1 MSMRN
6 TVLYSLILI
15 VLSCSHFKDDNNHIL
30 IADFTPRDWVQ
41 GFENYKKIPWFK
53 GTERIQRVYDSSRK
67 HHVLQVSYP
76 KGAVGPNAGGAQW
89 ISYVPKSLKLKLSYW
104 VKFSSA
110 FDWVIGGKLPG
121 LIGGY
126 KKDKLHSTISGGA
139 IADGTNGW
147 SARIMWREGGRIVQY
162 VYHMDKAGEWGDDFQ
177 WMIDGKIAT
186 FKAGQW
192 HHLETEIT
200 MNEVLKK
207 NARIR
212 SWLDGNLALDV
223 SGIRLRTIDTLQIDA
238 LYFSTFFGGNDSSF
252 APTKDEEIYFD
263 DFEITKLN

>member
-1 MSMRN
+1 MKN
-6 TVLYSLILI
+6 AVLLNLMLI
-15 VLSCSHFKDDNNHIL
+15 VFSCTHFRDDKNHVLS
-30 IADFTPRDWVQ
+30 ADFRSRDWVQ
-41 GFENYKKIPWFK
+41 GFESYKKIPWFT

-76 KGAVGPNAGGAQW
+76 KGAVGPKEGGAQW
-89 ISYVPKSLKLKLSYW
+89 ISYVPKSQKLKVSYW

-110 FDWVIGGKLPG
+110 FDWVLGGKLPG
-121 LIGGY
+121 LIGGH
-126 KKDKLHSTISGGA
+126 KKEKLTSTISGGA

-147 SARIMWREGGRIVQY
+147 SARVMWREGGRIVQY

-177 WMIDGKIAT
+177 WMIDGKVAT

-200 MNEVLKK
+200 MNEVSKK
-207 NARIR
+207 NAHIR
-212 SWLDGNLALDV
+212 SWLDGVLALDV
-223 SGIRLRTIDTLQIDA
+223 SGIRLRTIETLQIDA

-252 APTKDEEIYFD
+252 APTKDEQISFD
-263 DFEITKLN
+263 TFEVR